1 MSETSQ
7 QYWQQHV
14 EAQRE
19 SGLNIKA
26 YARRESLSVNMLY
39 QWRAQLGQ
47 TRRHGSSK
55 ALQARRSGFAQA
67 IAAATE
73 PTVADGREAT
83 DNPAASSPCR
93 LVLGPG
99 MHLEMASLPSP
110 PWLLAL
116 VNACREAR

>member
-1 MSETSQ
+1 MSETPQ
-7 QYWQQHV
+7 QYWQRHV

-26 YARRESLSVNMLY
+26 YARRENLNVQLLY
-39 QWRAQLGQ
+39 NWRAQLGQ

-55 ALQARRSGFAQA
+55 ALQARSSGFAQA
-67 IAAATE
+67 IAVAE
-73 PTVADGREAT
+73 PPVADGCVVTENA
-83 DNPAASSPCR
+83 AASSPCR

-99 MHLEMASLPSP
+99 IHLEMAELPSP
-110 PWLLAL
+110 QWLLAL